1 MIKRKKGNIVTMRSP
16 GYNWDMDIST
26 GFFARYGNTYKDD
39 PTFSPIGPEILDIEI
54 NTDCCGIHGTP
65 CSWCYKS
72 NITTGKYM
80 NFETFVKVVEH
91 INPYKN
97 LTQIALGVG
106 NVDGNPD
113 FVKILKWCRDNNIVP
128 NITVNG
134 ARLHNVYEGLTYA
147 QWIAKYCGAVAVS
160 HYEDDVCFDA
170 VKEFCDLG
178 MTQVNIHQILSVETI
193 DTCIDLIKKRISK
206 EDSRLD
212 KLNAIVFLS
221 LKPKGCRNTLTPIGN
236 RVSDKYKEMIS
247 LAMDN
252 GISIGFDSCGANRY
266 IEAIKDTKYKEF
278 EVFAEPCEAACF
290 SFYVNVDGKYFPC
303 SFCECEKNGD
313 VDWTEGIDVLA
324 DGFDLF
330 SDLWY
335 SDKVKAFRKKLRD
348 GKRQCPMFNNI

>member
-16 GYNWDMDIST
+16 GYNWDMDMST

-54 NTDCCGIHGTP
+54 NTDCCGIHGAP

-80 NFETFVKVVEH
+80 NFETFVKVVER

-160 HYEDDVCFDA
+160 VYDDRDA
-170 VKEFCDLG
+170 AYDSVYKLTSRG
-178 MTQVNIHQILSVETI
+178 MKQVNIHLMISLETYFN
-193 DTCIDLIKKRISK
+193 TAQVL
-206 EDSRLD
+206 EDCATDPRLKD
-212 KLNAIVFLS
+212 LNAVVFLS
-221 LKPKGCRNTLTPIGN
+221 LKKKGRGENHHIISQKQFDPLVTLALKN
-236 RVSDKYKEMIS
+236 NLRV
-247 LAMDN
+247 
-252 GISIGFDSCGANRY
+252 GFDSCSS
-266 IEAIKDTKYKEF
+266 YKVFNTFKGTEEF
-278 EVFAEPCEAACF
+278 SHVRDSIISCEACLE
-290 SFYVNVDGKYFPC
+290 SCYVNVKGQFFPC
-303 SFCECEKNGD
+303 SFVEGVEG
-313 VDWTEGIDVLA
+313 WHQGIDLLSVDSFITEVWNDAKTTNFRNALLA
-324 DGFDLF
+324 TTT
-330 SDLWY
+330 SD
-335 SDKVKAFRKKLRD
+335 A
-348 GKRQCPMFNNI
+348 GCPCRVCPYYEV